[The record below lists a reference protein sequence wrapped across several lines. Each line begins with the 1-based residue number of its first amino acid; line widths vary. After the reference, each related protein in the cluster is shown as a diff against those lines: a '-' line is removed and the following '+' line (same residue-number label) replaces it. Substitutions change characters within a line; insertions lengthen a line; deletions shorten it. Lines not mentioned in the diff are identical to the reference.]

1 MSGFRIKSARLYGGR
16 FGVLG
21 AAVLAPFALAA
32 GAGLQTGKPAT
43 TTPTAEQVKFFESQ
57 VRPIL
62 QTNCVPCHG
71 GEKPSG
77 GLSLLSREATL
88 KGGISGP
95 GLIPAKPAT
104 SLLVKAINHDGRKMP
119 PQGKL
124 PQAQIETLT
133 NWVAMGAPWPKAKE
147 GDAPPVKH

>member
-1 MSGFRIKSARLYGGR
+1 MSGFRTMNARLSGGK
-16 FGVLG
+16 FGALG
-21 AAVLAPFALAA
+21 AAILAPMALGA
-32 GAGLQTGKPAT
+32 GAGLQSGRPAASA
-43 TTPTAEQVKFFESQ
+43 PTAEQVKFFESQ

-77 GLSLLSREATL
+77 GLSLLSREAAL

-95 GLIPAKPAT
+95 GLIPSKPAT

-124 PQAQIETLT
+124 P
-133 NWVAMGAPWPKAKE
+133 
-147 GDAPPVKH
+147 